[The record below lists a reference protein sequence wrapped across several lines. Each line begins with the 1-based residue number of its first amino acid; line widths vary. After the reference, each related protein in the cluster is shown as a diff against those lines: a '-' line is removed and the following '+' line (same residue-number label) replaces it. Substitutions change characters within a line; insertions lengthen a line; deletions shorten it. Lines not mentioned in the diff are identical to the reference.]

1 MAVIPICARLNDRE
15 FINEF
20 GSRLDAGKTDAGY
33 AVHLKGQDQTVPV
46 DRAVFVKI
54 VDDGEAC
61 GLSLLQP
68 DKRSRHRAVDPD
80 GTTEPAVDPH
90 CLPRNAQ
97 GDVVAGYGG
106 KGRGAPRRDR
116 PCPGRKPRRR
126 TEEHTSEL
134 QSLMRISYA

>member
-1 MAVIPICARLNDRE
+1 MRISDWSSDVCSSDLCGINNDRPVVAELLLETRMAVIPICARLNDRE

-68 DKRSRHRAVDPD
+68 DKRRRQIGRASCRKECVSTCRFGRSPD
-80 GTTEPAVDPH
+80 T
-90 CLPRNAQ
+90 
-97 GDVVAGYGG
+97 
-106 KGRGAPRRDR
+106 
-116 PCPGRKPRRR
+116 
-126 TEEHTSEL
+126 
-134 QSLMRISYA
+134 

>member
-68 DKRSRHRAVDPD
+68 DKRRRHRAVDPD

-97 GDVVAGYGG
+97 
-106 KGRGAPRRDR
+106 RS
-116 PCPGRKPRRR
+116 
-126 TEEHTSEL
+126 EEHTSEL
-134 QSLMRISYA
+134 QSLMRISYAVFCLQKKTPIRTNEQTDQ